1 MLTSADD
8 KASGVHAMLEAGG
21 IADAASLRTLISDSW
36 QRCLA
41 AGLDPNTSPP
51 LLEVGGHALADARDA
66 AGAVRRLVLAELE
79 LLYQQIA
86 GTNHMVAF
94 ASPSGLLLDTIAD
107 ATFQD
112 AAHAARIAAGT
123 VWQED
128 ACGTNALGTTALL
141 GKPVTVHGAEHFFIR
156 HRKLTC
162 TAAPIFDPDGNLAGV
177 LDASSDY
184 RSRQQHTRALVS
196 MAVAQIE
203 NSLLRE
209 RHGTQMLIAFH
220 GRAEYLHTLSA
231 GLLAVDPDGCIL
243 AANGQARYLLQGLP
257 ATRGRHFN
265 DVFRTRLG
273 DVFDAARDGA
283 RTRIEDRV
291 GSIHAARVENAPSRG
306 VAQVRTQQR
315 NASFVTEDRAIT
327 AAVTQI
333 ERAAVRKVPILIRGA
348 TGTGKEQFAR
358 HAHAAS
364 GRDGRFVPV
373 NCAALPETLAEA
385 ELFGYIEGAFTGAR
399 RGGAPGLIVEAD
411 RGTLFLDEIG
421 DMKPGL
427 QALLLR
433 FLDDWTVRA
442 IGGGQPRTV
451 DILLV
456 SATNIDIARA
466 IAEKSFR
473 PDLFYRLG
481 GIEVAL
487 PPLSRRSDFGCIAT
501 TMLADID
508 PRLALEP
515 EAIDALIAAPWPG
528 NIRQLRSV
536 LIRLTLSARGA
547 AITSVDVATALDG
560 APVHM
565 HDAPAHALPA
575 NPALA
580 GLRGLMRARVRETLV
595 FTSGNISEAARRL
608 GVSRNTVYRALA
620 GRDSPSPAG
629 GQPG

>member
-1 MLTSADD
+1 MLTSADE
-8 KASGVHAMLEAGG
+8 KAIGAHDVQQGGG
-21 IADAASLRTLISDSW
+21 ITDAVSLRPLISDSW

-41 AGLDPNTSPP
+41 AGLDPRTSPP
-51 LLEVGGHALADARDA
+51 LLEVGGHALAQARDA
-66 AGAVRRLVLAELE
+66 TGAVRRLVLAELE

-123 VWQED
+123 VWQET

-162 TAAPIFDPDGNLAGV
+162 TAAPILDPDGNLAGV

-184 RSRQQHTRALVS
+184 RSRQQHTRALVA
-196 MAVAQIE
+196 MAAAQIE

-209 RHGTQMLIAFH
+209 RHGNQMLIAFH

-243 AANGQARYLLQGLP
+243 AANGQARYLLHGLP

-265 DVFRTRLG
+265 DVFRTRLN

-306 VAQVRTQQR
+306 VAQVGMPRR
-315 NASFVTEDRAIT
+315 IAAAAFVTDDPAIT
-327 AAVTQI
+327 VAVTQI
-333 ERAAVRKVPILIRGA
+333 ERAAVRRVPVLIRGA

-364 GRDGRFVPV
+364 GRHGRFVPV

-385 ELFGYIEGAFTGAR
+385 ELFGYVEGAFTGAR
-399 RGGAPGLIVEAD
+399 RGGAPGLIVEAE

-421 DMKPGL
+421 DMKPSL

-442 IGGGQPRTV
+442 VGGGQSRTV
-451 DILLV
+451 DVLLV
-456 SATNIDIARA
+456 SATNIDIAEA
-466 IAEKSFR
+466 VAEKRFR

-487 PPLSRRSDFGCIAT
+487 PPLSHRSDFGAIAT
-501 TMLADID
+501 ATLADID
-508 PRLALEP
+508 PRLVLKP

-536 LIRLTLSARGA
+536 LTRMTLSASGA
-547 AITSVDVATALDG
+547 VITGEDVAAALDG
-560 APVHM
+560 A
-565 HDAPAHALPA
+565 AIETAAA
-575 NPALA
+575 
-580 GLRGLMRARVRETLV
+580 RRRVRETLV
-595 FTSGNISEAARRL
+595 STSGNISEAARRL
-608 GVSRNTVYRALA
+608 GVSRNTIYRALG
-620 GRDSPSPAG
+620 GRDSPR
-629 GQPG
+629 

>member
-8 KASGVHAMLEAGG
+8 KAIGAQDVLEAGG
-21 IADAASLRTLISDSW
+21 VAGAASLPPLISDSW

-41 AGLDPNTSPP
+41 AGLDPHTSPP
-51 LLEVGGHALADARDA
+51 LLEVGGHALAQARDA

-141 GKPVTVHGAEHFFIR
+141 GKPVTVHGAEHFFLR

-162 TAAPIFDPDGNLAGV
+162 TAAPIFDPDGNVAGV

-184 RSRQQHTRALVS
+184 RSRQQHTRALVA
-196 MAVAQIE
+196 MAAAQIE

-243 AANGQARYLLQGLP
+243 AANGQARYLLHGLP
-257 ATRGRHFN
+257 AARGRHFN
-265 DVFRTRLG
+265 DVFRTRLD

-306 VAQVRTQQR
+306 VAQVRTPR
-315 NASFVTEDRAIT
+315 RIAAAAFVTDDSAMT
-327 AAVTQI
+327 ASVTQI
-333 ERAAVRKVPILIRGA
+333 ERAAVRRVPTLIRGA

-385 ELFGYIEGAFTGAR
+385 ELFGYVDGAFTGAR
-399 RGGAPGLIVEAD
+399 RGGAPGLITEAD

-442 IGGGQPRTV
+442 VGGGQPRTV
-451 DILLV
+451 DVLLV
-456 SATNIDIARA
+456 SATNIDIAQA
-466 IAEKSFR
+466 IAEKRFR
-473 PDLFYRLG
+473 ADLFYRLG

-487 PPLSRRSDFGCIAT
+487 PPLSQRSDFGGIAT
-501 TMLADID
+501 AILADID
-508 PRLALEP
+508 PRLVLKP
-515 EAIDALIAAPWPG
+515 EALDALIAAPWPG

-536 LIRLTLSARGA
+536 LTRLTLSASGA
-547 AITSVDVATALDG
+547 AITAQDVAAALDG
-560 APVHM
+560 ARIET
-565 HDAPAHALPA
+565 APADPE
-575 NPALA
+575 PA
-580 GLRGLMRARVRETLV
+580 GLRGLMRGRVRETLV
-595 FTSGNISEAARRL
+595 SASGNISETARRL
-608 GVSRNTVYRALA
+608 GVSRNTVYRAL
-620 GRDSPSPAG
+620 RDSPRS
-629 GQPG
+629 